1 MIKHFFAF
9 PLLCLAALAA
19 HAEVINIDSAELA
32 RLAASGVA
40 VVDIRTA
47 DEWQETGVIAGS
59 RLLTFYDEK
68 GQSNPPQWLE
78 KVKAIARPDQPLIL
92 VCRSGK
98 RSSAAAQFLSQQA
111 GYKTVYNADKGLKAW
126 AGEGRPVVQ
135 AATTATVVCAP
146 GARC

>member
-1 MIKHFFAF
+1 MIKNFLVF
-9 PLLCLAALAA
+9 PLLCFAVLAA

-47 DEWQETGVIAGS
+47 SEWKETGVIAGS

-78 KVKAIARPDQPLIL
+78 QLKAITKHDQPLIL

-111 GYKTVYNADKGLKAW
+111 GYKTVYNADKGLNAW

-135 AATTATVVCAP
+135 AATATVVCAP